1 MQLGDEASRCL
12 TLETSLERA
21 RLTTAQDSARMK
33 ESDARIT
40 SLHEEL
46 AQAREEREQQ
56 ELKMQIAKEESLTA
70 QQGLELKLTMVAKEK
85 AEVAKRHEELAA
97 HSAEVEAGL
106 QKAQQDSVNMQEEA
120 RAEHDKLQQ
129 RERELRATARAKH
142 EALAQDANET
152 RAMLSSEQ
160 HRALNLEEQ
169 LLAMQHEVSA
179 IVRYLD

>member
-1 MQLGDEASRCL
+1 
-12 TLETSLERA
+12 
-21 RLTTAQDSARMK
+21 
-33 ESDARIT
+33 
-40 SLHEEL
+40 
-46 AQAREEREQQ
+46 
-56 ELKMQIAKEESLTA
+56 
-70 QQGLELKLTMVAKEK
+70 
-85 AEVAKRHEELAA
+85 
-97 HSAEVEAGL
+97 
-106 QKAQQDSVNMQEEA
+106 MQEEA